1 MWYLWKLSL
10 FTENW
15 GVKLSSNFAQVGS
28 HTHHH
33 WSRPSQ
39 CERRPFGDKKSWNE
53 ACMLWEWIK
62 MRILEEAGECRQRK
76 LGSLC
81 TSLTFW
87 CFSTLQSTKT
97 LWWTSWYHKRHCLMF
112 RQEAW
117 SAGHCGWVSSVPSAE
132 LTPSRVLGHAAH
144 PSYACRANSCNGP
157 RQIQLFSCQWLAIH
171 ALNCS
176 TSMEYSLL
184 YLSN

>member
-10 FTENW
+10 FTE
-15 GVKLSSNFAQVGS
+15 KLRSKIVLQLCTNGEPHLSPLKQAVTDGLS
-28 HTHHH
+28 VT
-33 WSRPSQ
+33 R
-39 CERRPFGDKKSWNE
+39 KAE
-53 ACMLWEWIK
+53 ACMLWGWIK
-62 MRILEEAGECRQRK
+62 TCILEEAGECRQRT

-81 TSLTFW
+81 TSHTFW
-87 CFSTLQSTKT
+87 CFSTLQSTRT
-97 LWWTSWYHKRHCLMF
+97 LWWTSWCHKRHYLMYK
-112 RQEAW
+112 QEAW
-117 SAGHCGWVSSVPSAE
+117 PARKCGWVSSAPSAE

-144 PSYACRANSCNGP
+144 TSYAWCANSCNGP
-157 RQIQLFSCQWLAIH
+157 RQAQLFSCQWLAIH